1 MPDTKEDLHPHS
13 SPRHLENMAETDER
27 GAASVPDL
35 KLSVEEQDVNNPQ
48 VGYHSRN
55 PSHKLNLNIETNHI
69 ELVPLR

>member
-1 MPDTKEDLHPHS
+1 
-13 SPRHLENMAETDER
+13 
-27 GAASVPDL
+27 VPDL